1 MWQMNVEKK
10 GLSRVGVEAVS
21 KRRRTK
27 RKSCDTS
34 IENKSERQQKDPNFG
49 WHPDHKSVQQ
59 GTHPPVTRHGYTTGH
74 FQTYQDAELQNEH

>member
-1 MWQMNVEKK
+1 M
-10 GLSRVGVEAVS
+10 GVEPVS

-34 IENKSERQQKDPNFG
+34 IEIKSETQQKDPNFG

-59 GTHPPVTRHGYTTGH
+59 SPHPPDTDILLSLFRPNKMLSYNISIKCGVV
-74 FQTYQDAELQNEH
+74 DS